1 MTHTV
6 SNPVQT
12 LVYCVVKHSRPPD
25 LKSSSNLSLPF
36 AWITGPRKRTQL
48 TIEWW
53 VLKWNIVSVNT
64 FSSKPQDK
72 HQAAWNYFG
81 QLLIWP
87 ISKHM
92 LFSKWP
98 RASSSLGTYIW
109 IMMDLP
115 HSYLIQELILDAT
128 FSRHWTVCVFLIFKS
143 GLQFSNDRVI
153 CLFLKWPSMDM
164 CQQRQLVQQT
174 TALDKLA
181 YLTIQDVT
189 TCDWFKCL
197 H

>member
-1 MTHTV
+1 MQ
-6 SNPVQT
+6 SKANIFGLQLAEWNPRFVGEWN
-12 LVYCVVKHSRPPD
+12 VISVK
-25 LKSSSNLSLPF
+25 
-36 AWITGPRKRTQL
+36 
-48 TIEWW
+48 
-53 VLKWNIVSVNT
+53 T

-109 IMMDLP
+109 IMMDLL

-128 FSRHWTVCVFLIFKS
+128 FSRHWTVCDFLIFKS
-143 GLQFSNDRVI
+143 GLQFANGRTI
-153 CLFLKWPSMDM
+153 CLFLKRPSMNICQRHQLAQKNAKWDM
-164 CQQRQLVQQT
+164 
-174 TALDKLA
+174 
-181 YLTIQDVT
+181 
-189 TCDWFKCL
+189 
-197 H
+197 

>member
-1 MTHTV
+1 ME
-6 SNPVQT
+6 
-12 LVYCVVKHSRPPD
+12 PP
-25 LKSSSNLSLPF
+25 LL
-36 AWITGPRKRTQL
+36 Q
-48 TIEWW
+48 
-53 VLKWNIVSVNT
+53 WNIVSVNT

-109 IMMDLP
+109 IMMDLL

-128 FSRHWTVCVFLIFKS
+128 FSRHWTVCDFLIFKS
-143 GLQFSNDRVI
+143 GLQFIIGLAI

-164 CQQRQLVQQT
+164 WQQRQLKSVQLKKIQLFEMVILLPFLVILLP
-174 TALDKLA
+174 TALISFTKRRFWWSFWDA
-181 YLTIQDVT
+181 
-189 TCDWFKCL
+189 
-197 H
+197 